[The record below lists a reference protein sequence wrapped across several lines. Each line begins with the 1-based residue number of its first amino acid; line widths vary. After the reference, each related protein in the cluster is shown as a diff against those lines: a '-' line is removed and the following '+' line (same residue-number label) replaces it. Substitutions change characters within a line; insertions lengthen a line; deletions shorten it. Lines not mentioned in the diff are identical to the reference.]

1 MVGYIGTLLYAYRTL
16 EFKGSRGLPVSI
28 RAVAAVTPSMSG
40 VPHREAAGSREDDEP
55 ALVARALA
63 GDRTALGILVTRFAA
78 PVRRLAYAILRDADE
93 ADDAAQDGVLQA
105 LVKLDRYDP
114 TRPFGP
120 WLMRIVA
127 NAAIDRRRR
136 RAVRDTSELDE
147 ALAGGGPLP
156 DVEVDRV
163 ALRQRLAM
171 ALDKLPQRYRIAVVL
186 FDVEGYSQA
195 EIAGILGVAPG
206 TVRSAV
212 FHARRRLRRWLEDW
226 NDDWKKEGAGES

>member
-1 MVGYIGTLLYAYRTL
+1 M
-16 EFKGSRGLPVSI
+16 S
-28 RAVAAVTPSMSG
+28 AVPD
-40 VPHREAAGSREDDEP
+40 REAAGSRDDDEP

-63 GDRTALGILVTRFAA
+63 GDRTALGVLVTRFAA
-78 PVRRLAYAILRDADE
+78 PVRRLAYAILRDTDE
-93 ADDAAQDGVLQA
+93 AEDAAQDGVLQA

-120 WLMRIVA
+120 WLMRIVT

-136 RAVRDTSELDE
+136 RAVRDTNELDE
-147 ALAGGGPLP
+147 ELAGGGPLP
-156 DVEVDRV
+156 DVEVDRL

-171 ALDKLPQRYRIAVVL
+171 ALDKLPERYRVAVVL

-195 EIAGILGVAPG
+195 EIAEILGVAPG

-226 NDDWKKEGAGES
+226 KEDGTGES

>member
-1 MVGYIGTLLYAYRTL
+1 MNVAPFT
-16 EFKGSRGLPVSI
+16 VSI
-28 RAVAAVTPSMSG
+28 RPAAAVTPSMSA
-40 VPHREAAGSREDDEP
+40 VPDREAAGSRDDDEP

-63 GDRTALGILVTRFAA
+63 GDRTALGVLVTRFAA
-78 PVRRLAYAILRDADE
+78 PVRRLANAILRDADE
-93 ADDAAQDGVLQA
+93 AEDAAQDGVLQA

-147 ALAGGGPLP
+147 ELAGGGPLP
-156 DVEVDRV
+156 DVEVDRL

-171 ALDKLPQRYRIAVVL
+171 ALDKLPERYRVAVVL

-195 EIAGILGVAPG
+195 EIAEILGVAPG

-212 FHARRRLRRWLEDW
+212 FHARRRLRRWLEV
-226 NDDWKKEGAGES
+226 WKEDGTGES

>member
-1 MVGYIGTLLYAYRTL
+1 M
-16 EFKGSRGLPVSI
+16 S
-28 RAVAAVTPSMSG
+28 AVPD
-40 VPHREAAGSREDDEP
+40 REAAGSRDDDEP

-63 GDRTALGILVTRFAA
+63 GDRNALGVLVTRFAA
-78 PVRRLAYAILRDADE
+78 PVRRLAFAILRDADE

-136 RAVRDTSELDE
+136 RAVRDTSALDE
-147 ALAGGGPLP
+147 GLAGGGPLP
-156 DVEVDRV
+156 DVEVDRL

-171 ALDKLPQRYRIAVVL
+171 ALDTLPPRYRMALVL

-195 EIAGILGVAPG
+195 EIAEILGVAPG

-226 NDDWKKEGAGES
+226 KEEVSG

>member
-1 MVGYIGTLLYAYRTL
+1 M
-16 EFKGSRGLPVSI
+16 S
-28 RAVAAVTPSMSG
+28 AVPD
-40 VPHREAAGSREDDEP
+40 REAARSRDDDEP

-63 GDRTALGILVTRFAA
+63 GDRTALGVLVTRFAA

-93 ADDAAQDGVLQA
+93 AEDAAQDGVLQA

-136 RAVRDTSELDE
+136 RRVRDTSELDE

-156 DVEVDRV
+156 DVEVDRL
-163 ALRQRLAM
+163 ALRQRLAI
-171 ALDKLPQRYRIAVVL
+171 ALDKLPERYRMAVVL

-195 EIAGILGVAPG
+195 EIAEILGVAPG

-226 NDDWKKEGAGES
+226 KENDTGES

>member
-1 MVGYIGTLLYAYRTL
+1 M
-16 EFKGSRGLPVSI
+16 S
-28 RAVAAVTPSMSG
+28 AVPD
-40 VPHREAAGSREDDEP
+40 REAAGSRDDDEP

-63 GDRTALGILVTRFAA
+63 GDRTALGVLVTRFAG
-78 PVRRLAYAILRDADE
+78 PVRRLAFAILRDPDE
-93 ADDAAQDGVLQA
+93 ADDAAQDGLLQA

-136 RAVRDTSELDE
+136 RAVRHTSELDE
-147 ALAGGGPLP
+147 GLAGGGPLP
-156 DVEVDRV
+156 DVEVERL
-163 ALRQRLAM
+163 ALRQRLAT
-171 ALDKLPQRYRIAVVL
+171 ALDKLPQRYRMALVL

-195 EIAGILGVAPG
+195 EIAEILGVAPG

-226 NDDWKKEGAGES
+226 KEDGAGES

>member
-1 MVGYIGTLLYAYRTL
+1 MNVARFT
-16 EFKGSRGLPVSI
+16 VSI
-28 RAVAAVTPSMSG
+28 RPSAAVTPSMSA
-40 VPHREAAGSREDDEP
+40 VPDREAAGSRDDDEP

-63 GDRTALGILVTRFAA
+63 GDRTALGVLVTRFAA
-78 PVRRLAYAILRDADE
+78 PVRRLAYAILRDAEE
-93 ADDAAQDGVLQA
+93 AEDAAQDGVLQA

-156 DVEVDRV
+156 DVEVDRL

-171 ALDKLPQRYRIAVVL
+171 ALDKLPERYRVAVVL

-195 EIAGILGVAPG
+195 EIAEILGVAPG

-226 NDDWKKEGAGES
+226 KEDGTGES

>member
-1 MVGYIGTLLYAYRTL
+1 M
-16 EFKGSRGLPVSI
+16 S
-28 RAVAAVTPSMSG
+28 AVPD
-40 VPHREAAGSREDDEP
+40 REAAGSRDVDEP

-63 GDRTALGILVTRFAA
+63 GDRTALGVLVTRFAA
-78 PVRRLAYAILRDADE
+78 PVRRLAYAILRDPDE

-147 ALAGGGPLP
+147 GLSGGGPLP
-156 DVEVDRV
+156 DVEVDRL
-163 ALRQRLAM
+163 ALRQRLAI
-171 ALDKLPQRYRIAVVL
+171 ALDKLPPRYRMALVL

-195 EIAGILGVAPG
+195 EIAEILGVAPG

-226 NDDWKKEGAGES
+226 KEDGIG

>member
-1 MVGYIGTLLYAYRTL
+1 M
-16 EFKGSRGLPVSI
+16 S
-28 RAVAAVTPSMSG
+28 AVPD
-40 VPHREAAGSREDDEP
+40 RKAAGSRDDDEP

-63 GDRTALGILVTRFAA
+63 GDRTALGVLVTRFAA

-93 ADDAAQDGVLQA
+93 AEDAAQDGVLQA

-120 WLMRIVA
+120 WLMRIVT

-136 RAVRDTSELDE
+136 RAVRDTNELDE
-147 ALAGGGPLP
+147 ELAGGGPLP
-156 DVEVDRV
+156 DVDVDRL

-171 ALDKLPQRYRIAVVL
+171 ALDKLPERYRVAVVL

-195 EIAGILGVAPG
+195 EIAEILGVAPG

-226 NDDWKKEGAGES
+226 KEDGTGES

>member
-1 MVGYIGTLLYAYRTL
+1 M
-16 EFKGSRGLPVSI
+16 S
-28 RAVAAVTPSMSG
+28 AVPD
-40 VPHREAAGSREDDEP
+40 RKAAGSRDDDEP

-63 GDRTALGILVTRFAA
+63 GDRTALGVLVTRFAA

-93 ADDAAQDGVLQA
+93 AEDAAQDGVLQA

-120 WLMRIVA
+120 WLMRIVT

-147 ALAGGGPLP
+147 ELAGGGPLP
-156 DVEVDRV
+156 DVDVDRL

-171 ALDKLPQRYRIAVVL
+171 ALDKLPERYRVAVVL

-195 EIAGILGVAPG
+195 EIAEILGVAPG

-226 NDDWKKEGAGES
+226 KEDGTGES

>member
-1 MVGYIGTLLYAYRTL
+1 VNVAPFT
-16 EFKGSRGLPVSI
+16 VSI
-28 RAVAAVTPSMSG
+28 RPAAAVTPSMSA
-40 VPHREAAGSREDDEP
+40 VPDREAAGSRDDDEP

-63 GDRTALGILVTRFAA
+63 GDRTALGVLVTRFAA
-78 PVRRLAYAILRDADE
+78 PVRRLANAILRDADE
-93 ADDAAQDGVLQA
+93 AEDAAQDGVLQA

-156 DVEVDRV
+156 DVEVDRL

-171 ALDKLPQRYRIAVVL
+171 ALDKLPERYRVAVVL

-195 EIAGILGVAPG
+195 EIAEILGVAPG

-226 NDDWKKEGAGES
+226 KEDGTGES

>member
-1 MVGYIGTLLYAYRTL
+1 MNVAPFT
-16 EFKGSRGLPVSI
+16 FSI
-28 RAVAAVTPSMSG
+28 RPSAAVTPSMSA
-40 VPHREAAGSREDDEP
+40 VPDREAAGSRDDDEP

-63 GDRTALGILVTRFAA
+63 GDRTALGVLVTRFAA

-93 ADDAAQDGVLQA
+93 AEDAAQDGVLQA

-120 WLMRIVA
+120 WLMRIVT

-147 ALAGGGPLP
+147 ELAGGGPLP
-156 DVEVDRV
+156 DVEVDRL

-171 ALDKLPQRYRIAVVL
+171 ALDKLPERYRVAVVL

-195 EIAGILGVAPG
+195 EIAEILGVAPG

-226 NDDWKKEGAGES
+226 KEDGTGES